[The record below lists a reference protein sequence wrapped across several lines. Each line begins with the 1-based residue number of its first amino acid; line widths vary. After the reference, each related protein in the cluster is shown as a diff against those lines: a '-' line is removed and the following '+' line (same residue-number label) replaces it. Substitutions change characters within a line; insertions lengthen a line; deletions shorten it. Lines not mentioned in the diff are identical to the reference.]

1 MTDVTTAISPAADTD
16 HTPLLEV
23 TSADTGTEA
32 TPEGLLSYLADTEN
46 VDRLLL
52 AHKALVFRGFGLTA
66 DTVDQALDLILRNRL
81 AYVHGNSPRTK
92 VGDNLYTS
100 TEYPQQFTISMHNE
114 LSYAESWP
122 TRLAFFCQQAAE
134 TGGATPVVD
143 GEAWLAALDPE
154 VREAF
159 APGVRYTQNLHDGMG
174 LGKSWQDT
182 FETQDRAVVE
192 EYLRGTGADW
202 DWRADG
208 GLRVSLLRPA
218 TVRHPVTGAE
228 VWFNQA
234 DQWHPASLGDE
245 AAGALAQLLPPEEL
259 PQHVTFADGS
269 PIPDSYVLQVR
280 DRGLETAVDVDW
292 NTGDLLLIDN
302 VLVGHGRRP
311 FTGPRRILVAMTD

>member
-1 MTDVTTAISPAADTD
+1 MTTTTGA
-16 HTPLLEV
+16 PLLEL
-23 TSADTGTEA
+23 TAADTGTPA
-32 TPEGLLSYLADTEN
+32 TPQGLLSFLADGARFGDLLTE
-46 VDRLLL
+46 
-52 AHKALVFRGFGLTA
+52 HKAVVFRGFELTA
-66 DTVDQALDLILRNRL
+66 DTVDAALDLVLPNRL

-114 LSYAESWP
+114 LSYAEHWP
-122 TRLAFFCQQAAE
+122 RRLAFFCERAAE

-143 GEAWLAALDPE
+143 GAAWLAALDPE

-159 APGVRYTQNLHDGMG
+159 AGGVRYTQNLHDGLG

-182 FETQDRAVVE
+182 FETTDRQAVE
-192 EYLRGTGADW
+192 EYLAGTSAEW
-202 DWRADG
+202 AWRSDG
-208 GLRVSLLRPA
+208 GLRVGLVRPA

-234 DQWHPASLGDE
+234 DQWHPAGLGDE

-259 PQHVTFADGS
+259 PQYVTFADGS
-269 PIPDSYVLQVR
+269 PIPDAYVLQIR

-292 NTGDLLLIDN
+292 NTGDLLVIDN

-311 FTGPRRILVAMTD
+311 FTGSRRVLVAMTD

>member
-1 MTDVTTAISPAADTD
+1 MTTAIFPAADTAR
-16 HTPLLEV
+16 TPLLEL

-32 TPEGLLSYLADTEN
+32 TPEGLLSYLSDTEN

-66 DTVDQALDLILRNRL
+66 DTVDRALDLILRNRL

-182 FETQDRAVVE
+182 FETHDRTVVE

-202 DWRADG
+202 DWRPDG

-259 PQHVTFADGS
+259 PQYVTFADGS
-269 PIPDSYVLQVR
+269 PIPDAHVLQVR

-302 VLVGHGRRP
+302 VSVGHGRRP
-311 FTGPRRILVAMTD
+311 FTGARRILVAMTD